1 MPARN
6 PRNPCMARLAVAAV
20 VISIALVFGGGLLRT
35 QAQSPEISV
44 DLLLQGGQ
52 VFDGSG
58 ARGRVAD
65 VGIRG
70 DRIVFIGDAA
80 KAKVRAART
89 IDATGLVVAP
99 GFVDPHTHA
108 GGDLSSAQKTSM
120 EAETIPANANVNFLM
135 QGVTTVVV
143 GNDGAGTPHPET
155 TLKKWDEQGIGTNAL
170 LLVGHGAVRREVL
183 GPGDVQ
189 PAPEQLEQMK
199 ALVRGAMEQGAFG
212 LSTGLFYTPGNYS
225 KTEEVIE
232 LAKVAAEMGG
242 IYDSHMRDENAYSI
256 GLLGSIEE
264 TLRIGREAK
273 IHVHISHIKALGPE
287 VWGKSRQAVEMIRKA
302 RKEGVSVSA
311 DQYPYTAS
319 GSNLVSSLLPSW
331 AQAGRREEV
340 LARITDPAQREK
352 LLAGMAENLKRRG
365 GPGAIMFRSKQ
376 SPDLVGKK
384 LDQVA
389 EERGQPPLEAALD
402 LIIESYQ
409 KRGRSLAIVSFNMSD
424 EDVERFM
431 KEEWVMTGSDGST
444 GHPRMFGTFP
454 RKFRRYV
461 REKKLLTLARFVRA
475 SSGQAAEMLGVPER
489 GRLRE
494 GYFAD
499 VIAFDPQTLT
509 DRATYQE
516 PELLAT
522 GMKYVVVNGKL
533 AVDNGEYT
541 GALAGRAL
549 RKPPKR

>member
-6 PRNPCMARLAVAAV
+6 PRNPRLARLVVAAV
-20 VISIALVFGGGLLRT
+20 AICCALVF
-35 QAQSPEISV
+35 
-44 DLLLQGGQ
+44 
-52 VFDGSG
+52 DGTG
-58 ARGRVAD
+58 AKGRVAD

-80 KAKVRAART
+80 KANVRGART
-89 IDATGLVVAP
+89 IDAKGLLVAP
-99 GFVDPHTHA
+99 GFIDPHTHA
-108 GGDLSSAQKTSM
+108 GDNLSSPEKKS
-120 EAETIPANANVNFLM
+120 NVSFLM

-143 GNDGAGTPHPET
+143 GNDGAGSPHPET
-155 TLKKWDEQGIGTNAL
+155 TLKRWDEQGIGTNAL

-189 PAPEQLEQMK
+189 PTPEQLEQMK
-199 ALVRGAMEQGAFG
+199 ALVRGAIEQGAFG
-212 LSTGLFYTPGNYS
+212 LSTGLFYTPGTYS

-232 LAKVAAEMGG
+232 LAKVAAQLGG

-264 TLRIGREAK
+264 TIRIGREAK
-273 IHVHISHIKALGPE
+273 IHVNISHIKALGPE
-287 VWGKSRQAVEMIRKA
+287 VWGKSKQAVEMIRKA
-302 RKEGVSVSA
+302 RAEGISVSA

-319 GSNLVSSLLPSW
+319 GSNLISSLMPPW

-340 LARITDPAQREK
+340 LARITDSAQREK
-352 LLAGMAENLKRRG
+352 LLADMAENLKRRG

-376 SPDLVGKK
+376 SPDLIGKK

-389 EERGQPPLEAALD
+389 KERGKPPLETALE
-402 LIIESYQ
+402 LIVESYQ
-409 KRGRSLAIVSFNMSD
+409 KPGARSLAIVSFNMS
-424 EDVERFM
+424 EKDVERFM
-431 KEEWVMTGSDGST
+431 KHEWVMTGSDGSA

-454 RKFRRYV
+454 RKFRMYV
-461 REKKLLTLARFVRA
+461 REKKLLTVARFVRA
-475 SSGQAAEMLGVPER
+475 SSGQAAEMLHVPER
-489 GRLRE
+489 GLLRE
-494 GYFAD
+494 GYYAD
-499 VIAFDPQTLT
+499 VVAFDPKTLT
-509 DRATYQE
+509 DRSTYEE

-533 AVDNGEYT
+533 AVDNGEYA

-549 RKPPKR
+549 RKTK